1 MTMKHLFIA
10 ALCALAFSLSSC
22 KETSRPPSDPVEQYV
37 GQWKGKTTLNTPE
50 TKYVY
55 LDKEYTIKK
64 IEETEND
71 DFKIKSWHLISPH
84 KILFDGL
91 NDGGLSMVTAL
102 VSGNTVTLDQFTE
115 FDIKTEGEDFTSTT
129 ATYNGKGTFSNNGK
143 TLTMS
148 GTVNFDYNGVVK
160 VKVEGQWSS
169 TWTKQ

>member
-1 MTMKHLFIA
+1 MKHLFIA

-22 KETSRPPSDPVEQYV
+22 KETSSPPSDPVAQYA
-37 GQWKGKTTLNTPE
+37 GQWKGKTTLKTPE

-55 LDKEYTIKK
+55 LDKEYIIQKT
-64 IEETEND
+64 EETEND
-71 DFKIKSWHLISPH
+71 DFKIQSWHLISPH

-91 NDGGLSMVTAL
+91 NDGAAKVTAL
-102 VSGNTVTLDQFTE
+102 VSGNTVTFDE
-115 FDIKTEGEDFTSTT
+115 FKEFKTEDSRISS

-148 GTVNFDYNGVVK
+148 GTVDINYKGMTNIP
-160 VKVEGQWSS
+160 GQWSS

>member
-1 MTMKHLFIA
+1 MKHLFIA
-10 ALCALAFSLSSC
+10 ALCALAFSCTLSSC

-37 GQWKGKTTLNTPE
+37 GQWKGKTTLKSPE
-50 TKYVY
+50 TKQVY

-71 DFKIKSWHLISPH
+71 DFKIKSWHVVSPN
-84 KILFDGL
+84 KILFEGL
-91 NDGGLSMVTAL
+91 TDDAKIITAL
-102 VSGNTVTLDQFTE
+102 VSGNTVTLDE
-115 FDIKTEGEDFTSTT
+115 FSDIYKTGEGFSSTI
-129 ATYNGKGTFSNNGK
+129 ATFNGKGTFSNNGK

-148 GTVNFDYNGVVK
+148 GTVNIDYDGI